1 LSRPFRLN
9 APEKRPLTALGFL
22 FDGID
27 EVERRAR
34 LRELRVL
41 VAVYC
46 GWDHPAKAAL
56 DQAISSNASYE
67 IALEAIDQ
75 LPALRRRRLLA
86 TYAAL

>member
-1 LSRPFRLN
+1 VKRCRARLC
-9 APEKRPLTALGFL
+9 FL
-22 FDGID
+22 LDGID
-27 EVERRAR
+27 EAEQIAR

-56 DQAISSNASYE
+56 DQAISSNGSYE

-86 TYAAL
+86 SYGAL